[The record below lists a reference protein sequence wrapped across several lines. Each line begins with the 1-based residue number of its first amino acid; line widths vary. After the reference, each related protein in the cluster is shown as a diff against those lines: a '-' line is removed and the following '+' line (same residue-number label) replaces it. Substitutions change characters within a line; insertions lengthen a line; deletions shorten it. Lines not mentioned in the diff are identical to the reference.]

1 MSQSGNR
8 MKDPMMSQSN
18 ELTIEKT
25 VWDDL
30 PDSKNLKQKDEI
42 EERAKQGTLIVKE
55 GTKRYRPVEVP
66 EVGWQLEPLS
76 KS

>member
-1 MSQSGNR
+1 MSQS
-8 MKDPMMSQSN
+8 DV
-18 ELTIEKT
+18 LTIEKT

-30 PDSKNLKQKDEI
+30 PDSQNQKQKDEI

-55 GTKRYRPVEVP
+55 GARCYRPVEVP

-76 KS
+76 QS

>member
-1 MSQSGNR
+1 
-8 MKDPMMSQSN
+8 MMSQPD

-55 GTKRYRPVEVP
+55 GTKTYRPVEVP